1 MSKASDIVKTA
12 TAEIGVKESPKNSN
26 KQKYGAEYGV
36 NGTAWCCQFVW
47 WVFKHARAEALFYG
61 GKKTAYCPTLM
72 NFYKSKG
79 QFVAKDYKPG
89 DIIFFDFNSN
99 KSADHVGIVE
109 KVSGSTVYTIEGN
122 TAVGNDSNGGQ
133 VMRRERSTKYILGAG
148 RPAYESETV
157 SSSSTSTK
165 EEKTVTVTLTEIS
178 NGSTGEQVK
187 TAQRLLNALGY
198 SCGTVDG
205 IFGAKTVSAVK
216 KFQTAKKLTADGIIG
231 TNTWNKLLRG

>member
-1 MSKASDIVKTA
+1 MSKASDIIKIAVN
-12 TAEIGVKESPKNSN
+12 EIGVKESPANSN
-26 KQKYGAEYGV
+26 KQKYGEEYGA
-36 NGTAWCCQFVW
+36 NGVAWCCQFVW
-47 WVFKHARAEALFYG
+47 WVFKHSGAEALFYG

-72 NFYKSKG
+72 NYYKNQG
-79 QFVAKDYKPG
+79 QFVTKNYKPG
-89 DIIFFDFNSN
+89 DIIFFDFNNN

-122 TAVGNDSNGGQ
+122 TAVGNDSNGGE

-148 RPAYESETV
+148 RPAYESETA

-165 EEKTVTVTLTEIS
+165 EEKTVTVTLTEIKS
-178 NGSTGEQVK
+178 GSKGEQVK

-231 TNTWNKLLRG
+231 ANTWNKLLRG

>member
-1 MSKASDIVKTA
+1 MAKVSDIIKIAV
-12 TAEIGVKESPKNSN
+12 AEIGVKESPANSN
-26 KQKYGAEYGV
+26 KQKYGKEYGV

-47 WVFKHARAEALFYG
+47 WVFKHAGAEALFYG

-72 NFYKSKG
+72 NFYKNQG
-79 QFVAKDYKPG
+79 QFVTSGYKPG
-89 DIIFFDFNSN
+89 DIVFFDFNSN

-148 RPAYESETV
+148 RPAYEAEKVT
-157 SSSSTSTK
+157 SSSSTSK
-165 EEKTVTVTLTEIS
+165 GEKTVTVTLTEIKS
-178 NGSTGEQVK
+178 GSTGEQVK